1 MSDLSVKI
9 MRLCPDAV
17 IPRYAHEGDAGFDLV
32 AAADV
37 IIEPGETKL
46 VRTGLAFELPP
57 GYELQIRPRSGITL
71 RTKLRVQ
78 LGTVDSNYRGEIG
91 VIVDNAFSVDEEDRH
106 DFYNEILTISGDPVR
121 ADDKKPYGTYIIR
134 KGDRI
139 AQGVIAPVAVANF
152 VEVDEL
158 SDTTRGESGFGSTGV
173 IPSAT

>member
-37 IIEPGETKL
+37 IIEPGETAL
-46 VRTGLAFELPP
+46 ILTGIAVELPP
-57 GYELQIRPRSGITL
+57 GYELQVRPRSGITL

-78 LGTVDSNYRGEIG
+78 LGTVDSNYRGEVG
-91 VIVDNAFSVDEEDRH
+91 VIVDNTLPDPHMTLTYA
-106 DFYNEILTISGDPVR
+106 LTIDGGTFQIY
-121 ADDKKPYGTYIIR
+121 DDMEVEGNSYIIR

-139 AQGVIAPVAVANF
+139 AQGVIAPIAAVNF

-173 IPSAT
+173 IPSVT